1 MSSMSTLNIIWIHT
15 SYAVV
20 MFTMCGIKRILFYA
34 YSSCRCLV
42 L

>member
-1 MSSMSTLNIIWIHT
+1 MSVLSITNIIYIHT

-20 MFTMCGIKRILFYA
+20 MFTMCAIKRILFYA
-34 YSSCRCLV
+34 YSSCRCLA